1 MTHAKARM
9 DLEEITLAEVSHK
22 GTDAA
27 SLRLYKVQI
36 AVRFI
41 ETESRM
47 VTFGVRGQVAM
58 EDWCLVDA
66 EFRFC
71 KMKGSEGGG
80 GDAVYTECTCCH

>member
-1 MTHAKARM
+1 
-9 DLEEITLAEVSHK
+9 
-22 GTDAA
+22 
-27 SLRLYKVQI
+27 
-36 AVRFI
+36 
-41 ETESRM
+41 M

-80 GDAVYTECTCCH
+80 GDAVHTECTCCR